1 MTDKLLYK
9 MFFYFLHL
17 SLTGWN
23 IMMPESKESVSETVL
38 YVSVHQSVFTE
49 SGVLYVTTLV
59 ADARK
64 C

>member
-9 MFFYFLHL
+9 MFFLFLTL
-17 SLTGWN
+17 KLDRV
-23 IMMPESKESVSETVL
+23 EYYDARVSVSETVL

-49 SGVLYVTTLV
+49 SGVLYVTTFV

>member
-1 MTDKLLYK
+1 
-9 MFFYFLHL
+9 
-17 SLTGWN
+17 
-23 IMMPESKESVSETVL
+23 MMPESKESVSETVL

-49 SGVLYVTTLV
+49 SDVLYVTTLV

>member
-1 MTDKLLYK
+1 
-9 MFFYFLHL
+9 
-17 SLTGWN
+17 
-23 IMMPESKESVSETVL
+23 MMPESKESVSETVL